1 MGMRLFGLVGHP
13 VGHSMS
19 PVMHNASFKHLGLPY
34 RFSLFDVGE
43 DELSAFIS
51 AARTEMQGLNVTIPH
66 KVSVMACLDS
76 VSREAELIGAVNTIQ
91 FKDGKALGFNT
102 DGVGC
107 VRSLRERGVEVSGSS
122 VLVLGAGGAARA
134 IGFQMAL
141 EGADVRIANR
151 SRDKA
156 EKLAEEI
163 ASKTKRGC
171 RALTIEEKT
180 LARELAG
187 IDVVVQATSV
197 GMHPNTE
204 DVLIPPRILRRGLV
218 VMDIVYNPVKT
229 RLLREAEKAGCK
241 TIDGVGMLV
250 HQGAASE
257 RIWLGVEAPVEV
269 MRKAVYEKLC
279 GGIDRGP

>member
-1 MGMRLFGLVGHP
+1 
-13 VGHSMS
+13 MS
-19 PVMHNASFKHLGLPY
+19 PAMHNASFKHLGLPY
-34 RFSLFDVGE
+34 RFGLFDVGE

-51 AARTEMQGLNVTIPH
+51 TARTEMQGLNVTIPH
-66 KVSVMACLDS
+66 KVSVMPLLDGLS
-76 VSREAELIGAVNTIQ
+76 KEAQLIGAVNTIR

-107 VRSLRERGVEVSGSS
+107 VRSLREQGVEVSGER

-134 IGFQMAL
+134 IGFQLAL
-141 EGADVRIANR
+141 EGADVSIANR
-151 SRDKA
+151 SQDKA

-180 LARELAG
+180 LASEIQG
-187 IDVVVQATSV
+187 VDVLVHATSV
-197 GMHPNTE
+197 GMHPKTE
-204 DVLIPPRILRRGLV
+204 DILIPSRILRRGLV

-229 RLLREAEKAGCK
+229 RLLLEAEKIGCR
-241 TIDGVGMLV
+241 TVDGVGMLV

-257 RIWLGVEAPVEV
+257 RIWLDVEAPVEV
-269 MRKAVYEKLC
+269 MREAVYARLGKS
-279 GGIDRGP
+279 